1 MTQHRF
7 AVGVL
12 ALCALAGLAGCG
24 GGDDDSDAA
33 RRRRRRQDARTT
45 IRAEADVED
54 DVEAT
59 VPEQTSPPTI
69 AEVNILTDFGDVC
82 RGVSLAGA
90 TAYDPARTG
99 IHPLITMAGEP
110 PTYEQVGALLPDQW
124 DPAIGEEQ
132 TVELVVCLDR
142 TTATLT
148 QTCDGYLDDDG
159 NDSGNTVEMYDAS
172 YDVRL
177 VAATDRRG
185 RRLDADG
192 RHRHASARCWSCS
205 TPTTRSRSSTPNPPT
220 SSRRG
225 SSSTSRPEPTGATE
239 ALSDTAGVQTGV
251 RTARRDDQARILA
264 FWRSNSSR

>member
-24 GGDDDSDAA
+24 GGDDDSDAVA
-33 RRRRRRQDARTT
+33 QTEEENVEENVEDNVKDDV
-45 IRAEADVED
+45 EENVEEGVED

-59 VPEQTSPPTI
+59 IPEQTSPPTI

-99 IHPLITMAGEP
+99 IHPLITMGGEA
-110 PTYEQVGALLPDQW
+110 PTYEQIGALLPDQW

-148 QTCDGYLDDDG
+148 KTCDGYLDDAG

-177 VAATDRRG
+177 VAATTGEAVASTQMDATDTECPV
-185 RRLDADG
+185 LVVFDADDPVEEQY
-192 RHRHASARCWSCS
+192 A
-205 TPTTRSRSSTPNPPT
+205 
-220 SSRRG
+220 
-225 SSSTSRPEPTGATE
+225 EPTDE
-239 ALSDTAGVQTGV
+239 LTAWLVQYVET
-251 RTARRDDQARILA
+251 
-264 FWRSNSSR
+264 

>member
-1 MTQHRF
+1 MIQHRF

-12 ALCALAGLAGCG
+12 ALCTLAGLAGCG
-24 GGDDDSDAA
+24 GGDDDSDAGA
-33 RRRRRRQDARTT
+33 QTDDQAT
-45 IRAEADVED
+45 AESADESDNDVDD

-82 RGVSLAGA
+82 RGVSLEGA

-99 IHPLITMAGEP
+99 VHPLITMAGEP
-110 PTYEQVGALLPDQW
+110 PTYEQVGALLPDKW

-132 TVELVVCLDR
+132 TVELIACLDR

-177 VAATDRRG
+177 VAATTGEVVASTQMDATDTECPM
-185 RRLDADG
+185 LAVFDADDPVEEQY
-192 RHRHASARCWSCS
+192 A
-205 TPTTRSRSSTPNPPT
+205 
-220 SSRRG
+220 
-225 SSSTSRPEPTGATE
+225 EPTDE
-239 ALSDTAGVQTGV
+239 LTAWLVQYVET
-251 RTARRDDQARILA
+251 
-264 FWRSNSSR
+264 

>member
-12 ALCALAGLAGCG
+12 ALCALTGLAGCG

-33 RRRRRRQDARTT
+33 AQTA
-45 IRAEADVED
+45 AEADVEEDDVEDDVADDVGD

-59 VPEQTSPPTI
+59 VAEQTSPPTI

-90 TAYDPARTG
+90 TAYDSARTG

-110 PTYEQVGALLPDQW
+110 PAYEQVGALLPDQW

-148 QTCDGYLDDDG
+148 KTCDGYLDDDG

-177 VAATDRRG
+177 VAATTGEAVASTQMDATDTECPM
-185 RRLDADG
+185 LVVFDADDPIEEQY
-192 RHRHASARCWSCS
+192 A
-205 TPTTRSRSSTPNPPT
+205 
-220 SSRRG
+220 
-225 SSSTSRPEPTGATE
+225 EPTDE
-239 ALSDTAGVQTGV
+239 LTAWLVQYVET
-251 RTARRDDQARILA
+251 
-264 FWRSNSSR
+264 

>member
-12 ALCALAGLAGCG
+12 ALCALAGLTGCG

-33 RRRRRRQDARTT
+33 AQT
-45 IRAEADVED
+45 EEEEEEEEENVEEDVED

-90 TAYDPARTG
+90 TAYDPAHR
-99 IHPLITMAGEP
+99 HPPADHDGGEP
-110 PTYEQVGALLPDQW
+110 PTYEQIGALLPDQW

-148 QTCDGYLDDDG
+148 KTCDGYLDDDG

-177 VAATDRRG
+177 VAATTGEAVASTQMDATDTECPM
-185 RRLDADG
+185 LAVFDADDPIEEQY
-192 RHRHASARCWSCS
+192 A
-205 TPTTRSRSSTPNPPT
+205 
-220 SSRRG
+220 
-225 SSSTSRPEPTGATE
+225 EPTDE
-239 ALSDTAGVQTGV
+239 LTAWLVQYVET
-251 RTARRDDQARILA
+251 
-264 FWRSNSSR
+264 

>member
-1 MTQHRF
+1 MPVPARDASYIRRNGRTGGTMTQHRF
-7 AVGVL
+7 AGGVL
-12 ALCALAGLAGCG
+12 ALCALDGLTGCG

-33 RRRRRRQDARTT
+33 AQTACGSRRRGSD
-45 IRAEADVED
+45 DVED

-59 VPEQTSPPTI
+59 VAGATSPPTI

-90 TAYDPARTG
+90 TIYDPARTG

-110 PTYEQVGALLPDQW
+110 PSYEQVGALLPDKW

-177 VAATDRRG
+177 VAATTGEAVASTQMDATDTECPM
-185 RRLDADG
+185 LVVFDADDPVEEQY
-192 RHRHASARCWSCS
+192 A
-205 TPTTRSRSSTPNPPT
+205 
-220 SSRRG
+220 
-225 SSSTSRPEPTGATE
+225 EPTDE
-239 ALSDTAGVQTGV
+239 LTAWLVQYVET
-251 RTARRDDQARILA
+251 
-264 FWRSNSSR
+264 

>member
-1 MTQHRF
+1 M
-7 AVGVL
+7 
-12 ALCALAGLAGCG
+12 
-24 GGDDDSDAA
+24 
-33 RRRRRRQDARTT
+33 
-45 IRAEADVED
+45 
-54 DVEAT
+54 
-59 VPEQTSPPTI
+59 
-69 AEVNILTDFGDVC
+69 C

-177 VAATDRRG
+177 VAATTGEVVASTQMDATDTDCPM
-185 RRLDADG
+185 LVVFDADDPVEEQY
-192 RHRHASARCWSCS
+192 A
-205 TPTTRSRSSTPNPPT
+205 
-220 SSRRG
+220 
-225 SSSTSRPEPTGATE
+225 EPTDE
-239 ALSDTAGVQTGV
+239 LTAWLVQYVET
-251 RTARRDDQARILA
+251 
-264 FWRSNSSR
+264 

>member
-7 AVGVL
+7 AGGVL
-12 ALCALAGLAGCG
+12 ALCALAGLAGGG
-24 GGDDDSDAA
+24 GGDDDSDPAA
-33 RRRRRRQDARTT
+33 PTA
-45 IRAEADVED
+45 AEADVEEDVGD
-54 DVEAT
+54 DVEST

-90 TAYDPARTG
+90 TTYDPARSG

-177 VAATDRRG
+177 VAATTGEAVASTKMDATDTECPM
-185 RRLDADG
+185 LVVFDADDPVEEQY
-192 RHRHASARCWSCS
+192 A
-205 TPTTRSRSSTPNPPT
+205 
-220 SSRRG
+220 
-225 SSSTSRPEPTGATE
+225 EPTDELTTW
-239 ALSDTAGVQTGV
+239 LVQYVET
-251 RTARRDDQARILA
+251 
-264 FWRSNSSR
+264 

>member
-1 MTQHRF
+1 MIQHRF

-12 ALCALAGLAGCG
+12 ALCAVAGLAGCG
-24 GGDDDSDAA
+24 GGDDDDADAGAQTASEDAA
-33 RRRRRRQDARTT
+33 DDQAS
-45 IRAEADVED
+45 AESSEDVAATAP
-54 DVEAT
+54 EA
-59 VPEQTSPPTI
+59 TSPPTI

-177 VAATDRRG
+177 VAATTGEVVASAQMDATDTECPM
-185 RRLDADG
+185 LVVFDADDPVEEQY
-192 RHRHASARCWSCS
+192 A
-205 TPTTRSRSSTPNPPT
+205 
-220 SSRRG
+220 
-225 SSSTSRPEPTGATE
+225 EPTDE
-239 ALSDTAGVQTGV
+239 LTAWLVQYVET
-251 RTARRDDQARILA
+251 
-264 FWRSNSSR
+264 

>member
-1 MTQHRF
+1 MIQHRF

-12 ALCALAGLAGCG
+12 ALCTLAGLAGCG
-24 GGDDDSDAA
+24 GGDDDSDAGA
-33 RRRRRRQDARTT
+33 QTDDQAT
-45 IRAEADVED
+45 AESADESDNDVDD

-59 VPEQTSPPTI
+59 APEQTSPPTI

-82 RGVSLAGA
+82 RGVSLEGA

-99 IHPLITMAGEP
+99 VHPLITMAGEP
-110 PTYEQVGALLPDQW
+110 PTYEQVGALLPDKW

-132 TVELVVCLDR
+132 TVELIACLDR

-177 VAATDRRG
+177 VAATTGEVVASTQMDATDTECPM
-185 RRLDADG
+185 LAVFDADDPVEEQY
-192 RHRHASARCWSCS
+192 A
-205 TPTTRSRSSTPNPPT
+205 
-220 SSRRG
+220 
-225 SSSTSRPEPTGATE
+225 EPTDE
-239 ALSDTAGVQTGV
+239 LTAWLVQYVET
-251 RTARRDDQARILA
+251 
-264 FWRSNSSR
+264 